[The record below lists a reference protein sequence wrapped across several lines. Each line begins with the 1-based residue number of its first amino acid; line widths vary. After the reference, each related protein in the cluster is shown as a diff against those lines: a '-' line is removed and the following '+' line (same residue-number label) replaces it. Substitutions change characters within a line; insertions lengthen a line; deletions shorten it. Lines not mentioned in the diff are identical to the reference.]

1 MERYSGQMAFNTGG
15 RVSEQPVSTNEEASW
30 QYTTGFANEHSS
42 EALPGALPIGQ
53 FSPQQLPY
61 GLYAEKFSATAFTVA
76 RRDSR
81 RCWLYRIRPS
91 VGRGPNQPY
100 VQANWHT
107 APLSQPASPDPLRW
121 SPLALPTHPTDFLD
135 GLVTLAA
142 SGSNAL
148 HTGIAVHLYLA
159 NCSMGDRY
167 LLNADGELLLVP
179 QQGRLLIATEC
190 GRLAVAPG
198 EMAIIPRGLKFSV
211 ALPDGP
217 SRGYVCE
224 NYGASFRLPERGVL
238 GSDGLAN
245 DRDFLA
251 PTAWF
256 EDRAA
261 RCELITKFDGG
272 LWRCEL
278 AHSPL
283 DVVAWVG
290 NAAPLKYDLARFN
303 TINTVSFDHPDPS
316 LFTVLT
322 SPSDSPGVANADF
335 VIFPPRW
342 LVAEHTFRPPWFHRN
357 VMSELMGLVHGQYDA
372 RHSGFEPGGASLHNG
387 HVPHG
392 PEAAVHAAATT
403 QALTPRYL
411 ADTLAFMFE
420 SRYLLRPSP
429 QALARAELQ
438 VDYAQSW
445 AGLEGHFRR

>member
-1 MERYSGQMAFNTGG
+1 MKRYSLRVGLKTGG
-15 RVSEQPVSTNEEASW
+15 EVSEEPAAYNAESAWRYSA
-30 QYTTGFANEHSS
+30 GFANEHSS
-42 EALPGALPIGQ
+42 EALPGALPSGQ
-53 FSPQQLPY
+53 FSPQQQPY

-81 RCWLYRIRPS
+81 RCWFYRIRPS
-91 VGRGPNQPY
+91 VVHGPSEPY
-100 VQANWHT
+100 LHANWQT
-107 APLSQPASPDPLRW
+107 APLSQPAPPAPLRW
-121 SPLALPTHPTDFLD
+121 SPLALPSQPTDFLD

-142 SGSNAL
+142 NGNSAL
-148 HTGIAVHLYLA
+148 HTGIGVHLYLA
-159 NCSMGDRY
+159 NRSMGDRY

-179 QQGRLLIATEC
+179 QLGRLLIATEC
-190 GRLAVAPG
+190 GRLAVSPG
-198 EMAIIPRGLKFSV
+198 EIALIPRGLKFSV
-211 ALPDGP
+211 TLPDGP

-224 NYGASFRLPERGVL
+224 NYGAAWRLPERGVL

-261 RCELITKFDGG
+261 RCELVTKFDGG
-272 LWRCEL
+272 LWRSEL
-278 AHSPL
+278 THSPL

-290 NAAPLKYDLARFN
+290 TAAPLKYDLARFN
-303 TINTVSFDHPDPS
+303 AINTVSFDHPDPS
-316 LFTVLT
+316 IFTVLS
-322 SPSDSPGVANADF
+322 SPSDTPGVANADF

-342 LVAEHTFRPPWFHRN
+342 LVAEHSFRPPWFHRN
-357 VMSELMGLVHGQYDA
+357 VMSEFMGLVQGQYDA
-372 RHSGFEPGGASLHNG
+372 RRGGFEPGGASLHNG

-420 SRYLLRPSP
+420 SRYLLRPSA
-429 QALARAELQ
+429 QALSRAELQ
-438 VDYAQSW
+438 PDYAQSW
-445 AGLEGHFRR
+445 AGLAAHFSA